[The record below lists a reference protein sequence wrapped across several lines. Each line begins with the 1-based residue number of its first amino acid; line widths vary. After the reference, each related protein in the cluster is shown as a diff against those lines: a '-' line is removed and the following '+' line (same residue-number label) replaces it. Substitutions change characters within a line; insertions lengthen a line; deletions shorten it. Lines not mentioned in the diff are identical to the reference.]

1 MEGLGN
7 KRRLC
12 SVLKDNSK
20 FSSVGVTLGLVISM
34 VLAVLGVFLTT
45 FEFVF
50 QGVAGLALGDA
61 KTRAYSP
68 VVVRT
73 FNSIGGARV
82 AAFPSPVWCAP
93 CLCVWECSSSRP
105 IPE

>member
-34 VLAVLGVFLTT
+34 VLAV
-45 FEFVF
+45 
-50 QGVAGLALGDA
+50 LGDA